1 MLLLLTCYTRVLK
14 LFNLTLPHAEK
25 GDLMQLLEDYKPSR
39 YQSLR
44 LLHQRIEVG
53 TDTGVGWVHVMGCL
67 QGKLCPCHGVFRVGW
82 VHVMRCSQGR
92 PGPCHGVFTG

>member
-1 MLLLLTCYTRVLK
+1 MLLLPTCYTRVLK

-53 TDTGVGWVHVMGCL
+53 TDTGVGWVHVMGCSL
-67 QGKLCPCHGVFRVGW
+67 
-82 VHVMRCSQGR
+82 GR
-92 PGPCHGVFTG
+92 LGPCDRVFTG